1 MSRSNKLTL
10 LVSTVCAVAVPALAI
25 ANIDSLLSNP
35 PVRSGYDAARS
46 GYDAAEAAVGSILN
60 SIRPPRPS
68 GYDTVEATVGSISR
82 VVTTSGPVRPWT
94 TVQIGSQLSG
104 QIQRVFADFN
114 SEVKEGDILA
124 ELDAKT
130 FEARVEQAEADL
142 VMARA
147 ALASQQ
153 ATLLKAE
160 AVLHE
165 AEQSRSRQQSLS
177 QKGVTTQ
184 ALLDTIV
191 RDTSVAQAEI
201 AITKAQIENAQANVK
216 QREALLNQARIDL
229 DRTRISSP
237 INGTVVSRTVD
248 IGQTVAASLQAPEL
262 FRIAQ
267 DLRSIYI
274 EAQVNEADVG
284 AIAKGNPATFAV
296 DTYPG
301 RLFEGSVAQVRLAPN
316 EVQNVVTY
324 SVVIEASNAD
334 LKLFPGMTANVRIE
348 TARHDD
354 ALRIS
359 AEALRFRPPGAVAK
373 PEGTASRSE
382 GSKRQIERLK
392 ELLKLTDD
400 QVKALSLALT
410 RHSGGREPDGTD
422 LVSPDETK
430 SQSEKAAAKTGSR
443 STDIEAALL
452 PLLTTEQQRTFETWK
467 AKRDATHSATVYVLG
482 PDGQPEMR
490 AIRIGL
496 SDSHFA
502 EVVSGPLKA
511 AEALIV
517 RARKETVR

>member
-1 MSRSNKLTL
+1 MRKLNKPML

-25 ANIDSLLSNP
+25 ANVNSLLSNP
-35 PVRSGYDAARS
+35 TLRS

-60 SIRPPRPS
+60 NIRPPRPS
-68 GYDTVEATVGSISR
+68 GYDTAEATVGSISR
-82 VVTTSGPVRPWT
+82 IVTTSGPVRPWT

-104 QIQRVFADFN
+104 QIRRVLADFN
-114 SEVKEGDILA
+114 SDVKEGDILA
-124 ELDAKT
+124 ELDAT
-130 FEARVEQAEADL
+130 MFEARVEQAEADL
-142 VMARA
+142 AMARA

-160 AVLHE
+160 AVLEE
-165 AEQSRSRQQSLS
+165 AEQSRARQRALS

-184 ALLDTIV
+184 ASLDTIL
-191 RDTSVAQAEI
+191 RDTRAAEAEI
-201 AITKAQIENAQANVK
+201 AITRAQIENAQGNVK

-284 AIAKGNPATFAV
+284 AIAQGNPATFTV

-301 RLFEGSVAQVRLAPN
+301 RLFEGKVAQVRLAPN
-316 EVQNVVTY
+316 EVQSVVTY

-348 TARHDD
+348 TARHDGV
-354 ALRIS
+354 LRIP
-359 AEALRFRPPGAVAK
+359 AEALRFKPPGATAK
-373 PEGTASRSE
+373 AKGTDNHSDRREGET
-382 GSKRQIERLK
+382 ERLK

-400 QVKALSLALT
+400 QAKAVSAALPK
-410 RHSGGREPDGTD
+410 RPGRRQLDNVD
-422 LVSPDETK
+422 LIGPDETNA
-430 SQSEKAAAKTGSR
+430 QPEKVAAKAGDRSR
-443 STDIEAALL
+443 DRVEAALL
-452 PLLTTEQQRTFETWK
+452 PLLTAGQQRTFETWK
-467 AKRDATHSATVYVLG
+467 AKRDAARPATVYVLG
-482 PDGQPEMR
+482 SDGLPETR
-490 AIRIGL
+490 AIRIGF

-502 EVVSGPLKA
+502 EVVSGPLKVTD
-511 AEALIV
+511 ALIV
-517 RARKETVR
+517 RAHQEIVR